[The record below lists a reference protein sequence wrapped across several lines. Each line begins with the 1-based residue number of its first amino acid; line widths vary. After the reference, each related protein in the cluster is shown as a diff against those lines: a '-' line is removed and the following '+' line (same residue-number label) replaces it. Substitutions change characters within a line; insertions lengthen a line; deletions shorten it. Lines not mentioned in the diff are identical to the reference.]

1 MHLSTLSSEAFL
13 LLCFLI
19 CAPKIYSQAL
29 PPNIDD
35 FNARPRA
42 VTEASSTEKNIIDSS
57 TSSSDEPSLFDDD
70 NEDEEKKNEKPSL
83 SSSPSLD
90 KLADTIFAVLGKQN
104 LDIEKLD
111 TLKRSSPCTIER
123 RQHRFRCSATAD
135 SATIS
140 VDGRGRGTPTK
151 LDVTVKVFLRGKI
164 RRGRVVKVRMEDA
177 TVDVK
182 KMPDEMSMWRPRG
195 LRRIQRELKRR
206 YIRLSIAIRRI
217 SRRMLPK
224 EVKL

>member
-1 MHLSTLSSEAFL
+1 MHLSTLSSGAFL
-13 LLCFLI
+13 LLCFLT
-19 CAPKIYSQAL
+19 CAPKVYSQAL

-35 FNARPRA
+35 FNNRPRA
-42 VTEASSTEKNIIDSS
+42 VTESTSEKNSIDSS
-57 TSSSDEPSLFDDD
+57 TSDDALLDDD
-70 NEDEEKKNEKPSL
+70 DDDDEKKDEKPSL
-83 SSSPSLD
+83 PKSPSLD
-90 KLADTIFAVLGKQN
+90 KLADTVFAELGKQS
-104 LDIEKLD
+104 LGIDKLD

-123 RQHRFRCSATAD
+123 RQHHFRCSATTD
-135 SATIS
+135 SAAIS
-140 VDGRGRGTPTK
+140 VDGRRGISTK

-182 KMPDEMSMWRPRG
+182 KMPDEISMWRPRG

-206 YIRLSIAIRRI
+206 YIRLSVATRRI